1 MGLQDRDYYRRRG
14 RSGTEGVSRLSINTW
29 LIVINIAVFG
39 LEMLMPRRVGL
50 FPFETDA
57 LFDYGHFSTYMVT
70 LHKGGGLEFWRFLTF
85 QFLHSSPV
93 HIGFNML
100 GLYVFGGMVEE
111 HLGRKK
117 YLAFYLTC
125 GVFGAFTYLLLNAAG
140 SLLPPGQHVPFLL
153 IGDTRTP
160 LIGASAG
167 VLGTILACAYI
178 APDTQIQLMFPP
190 IIVRIK
196 ILAYFY
202 VIIAIITLFFGGG
215 NAGGEAAHLGGAA
228 AGYFFIRNSHLL
240 RDFFD
245 VFTDSRKQKARPN
258 RPGFPPAGLSQ
269 RERDDLEKEV
279 NRILDKARDQGVNS
293 LTEAEKA
300 TLARD
305 TDTRARP

>member
-1 MGLQDRDYYRRRG
+1 MGLHDRDYYRQQG
-14 RSGTEGVSRLSINTW
+14 RSGLGGVSSLSVNTW
-29 LIVINIAVFG
+29 LIVINIAVF
-39 LEMLMPRRVGL
+39 
-50 FPFETDA
+50 A
-57 LFDYGHFSTYMVT
+57 LQWTTSQSTGRDILRDLGYFSTDKVT
-70 LHKGGGLEFWRFLTF
+70 LHQGGGLEFWRFLTF
-85 QFLHSSPV
+85 QFLHASPV

-140 SLLPPGQHVPFLL
+140 SIVGQGHHVPFLL
-153 IGDTRTP
+153 FNDTKTP

-167 VLGTILACAYI
+167 VLGIIMACAYI
-178 APDTQIQLMFPP
+178 APDTQIQMMFPP
-190 IIVRIK
+190 IVVRIK

-202 VIIAIITLFFGGG
+202 VLIAILTLVFGGG

-228 AGYFFIRNSHLL
+228 AGFFFIRNSHLL

-245 VFTDSRKQKARPN
+245 VFNDSRKQKARPN
-258 RPGFPPAGLSQ
+258 RPGFPPVGLSQ
-269 RERDDLEKEV
+269 RERDELEKEV

-293 LTEAEKA
+293 LTESEKA

-305 TDTRARP
+305 TDRRARP